1 MARRVVPTRAISGAP
16 SAGQIEAR
24 MHLII
29 EASHAGALDGGE
41 MVRAITRRARR
52 PRIAALSGVTARG
65 PMSVTESGMA
75 AICLAAANGLNVSVA
90 LAVLSGRSAPRESAR
105 ASEPRRAWVLTSPRV
120 IAATGGGLV
129 PAAVGA
135 ASFVPPCILAPAGRP
150 MVVRDVAATKAEPR
164 TPVDQA
170 IVALVPRAA
179 AGDEVA
185 FTRLVGAFHADM
197 ARLAFFI
204 CGADR
209 ELAEDAVQSAWT
221 IAWRRLGTLR
231 EPERIRAWLLSV
243 TANEARQLLRK
254 QRQVVSIRLEF
265 AEERLAAPDPYAS
278 AAVLDMADVI
288 SRLKPEERTLIGLRY
303 AAGLDSAE
311 IGVVLGMSASGV
323 RSRLDRLLDRLRA
336 ELGHD

>member
-1 MARRVVPTRAISGAP
+1 
-16 SAGQIEAR
+16 
-24 MHLII
+24 
-29 EASHAGALDGGE
+29 
-41 MVRAITRRARR
+41 
-52 PRIAALSGVTARG
+52 
-65 PMSVTESGMA
+65 MSVAERGMA
-75 AICLAAANGLNVSVA
+75 VARTAAVNGLNVSVA
-90 LAVLSGRSAPRESAR
+90 PAALPGRSAPRESAR
-105 ASEPRRAWVLTSPRV
+105 ATEPRQVWVLTSPRV
-120 IAATGGGLV
+120 IAAIGGGL
-129 PAAVGA
+129 GA
-135 ASFVPPCILAPAGRP
+135 AMVSAAAFVPPGILAPPGRP

-204 CGADR
+204 CGGDR
-209 ELAEDAVQSAWT
+209 ELAEDAVQSAWA

-254 QRQVVSIRLEF
+254 QRQVVAIRLEF

-278 AAVLDMADVI
+278 AAALDMADVLG
-288 SRLKPEERTLIGLRY
+288 RLKPEERTLIGLRY

-311 IGVVLGMSASGV
+311 IGMVLGMSASGV

-336 ELGHD
+336 ELGHE

>member
-1 MARRVVPTRAISGAP
+1 
-16 SAGQIEAR
+16 
-24 MHLII
+24 
-29 EASHAGALDGGE
+29 
-41 MVRAITRRARR
+41 
-52 PRIAALSGVTARG
+52 
-65 PMSVTESGMA
+65 MSVS
-75 AICLAAANGLNVSVA
+75 
-90 LAVLSGRSAPRESAR
+90 
-105 ASEPRRAWVLTSPRV
+105 
-120 IAATGGGLV
+120 
-129 PAAVGA
+129 
-135 ASFVPPCILAPAGRP
+135 
-150 MVVRDVAATKAEPR
+150 DVAETKTERR
-164 TPVDQA
+164 TPVDSA

-197 ARLAFFI
+197 ARLAFFV
-204 CGADR
+204 CGGDR
-209 ELAEDAVQSAWT
+209 ELAEDAVQSAWA

-278 AAVLDMADVI
+278 AAALDMADVI